1 MNAATLLALAPLFG
15 KGVLVTVCAVVLF
28 VGSVY
33 VLLSAVFGLRMGYLV
48 LAVSFFGWLII
59 LASIWTFGVPGTR
72 PDLGPRGTEPHWQVI
87 AAGTTSIQT
96 DFEETTQYP
105 ERPWRLPDQVSK
117 PSVDSVKTAIQKYL
131 AARAQEELEGEGGE
145 GEGDE
150 FEFDFTDFGVED
162 IEFAGADGGRIHL
175 AAGRGF
181 YTPGGPA
188 ITVFLRYD
196 SGNVDVY
203 SKSFLA
209 AAVLG
214 FVIHLP
220 FLDRAER
227 KRKAIL
233 TGGTAPPWYG
243 PA

>member
-1 MNAATLLALAPLFG
+1 MSEAILLAVAPLFG
-15 KGVLVTVCAVVLF
+15 KGILVTVCALVLF

-48 LAVSFFGWLII
+48 LAVSFFGWMVI

-87 AAGTTSIQT
+87 AAGIQQVQT
-96 DFEETTQYP
+96 EFEATARYP
-105 ERPWRLPDQVSK
+105 DRPWHLPDQVSR

-131 AARAQEELEGEGGE
+131 AARAQAQHEQDG
-145 GEGDE
+145 GDE

-162 IEFAGADGGRIHL
+162 IQFAGAEGGEIHL

-181 YTPGGPA
+181 YTPGGPS

-209 AAVLG
+209 VSILG

-227 KRKAIL
+227 RRKAIL